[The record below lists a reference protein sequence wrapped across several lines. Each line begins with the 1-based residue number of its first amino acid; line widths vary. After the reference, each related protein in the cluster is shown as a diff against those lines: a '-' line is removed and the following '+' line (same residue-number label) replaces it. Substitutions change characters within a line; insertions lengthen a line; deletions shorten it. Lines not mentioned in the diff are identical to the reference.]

1 LSFEKKG
8 IDGDEMEAEMSPISY
23 LFLLQVLHTNTKKKK
38 DNYFDG
44 SMKSE

>member
-23 LFLLQVLHTNTKKKK
+23 LFLLQVLQIQKKKK
-38 DNYFDG
+38 
-44 SMKSE
+44 KITTLTAP